1 MNKTN
6 SADAGT
12 NRNLQLFEFPTV
24 KKRRVQ
30 AAFDGGNTTS
40 DAGLLLLRQVERK
53 TGFLRAAAKALPDSR
68 DPDRIE
74 HSIERLLTQRVF
86 GLCLGYEDL
95 NDHDELRTDIA
106 WQTAARTDRPL
117 ASSPTLCRWENQAD
131 RDASMAFN
139 QVLVDQFID
148 SFAQAPQELI
158 LDFDATDDRV
168 HGQQEGRFYNGYYH
182 DYCFLPLYVFCGQ
195 RLLVAYLR
203 PSNQDAAKHAWAI
216 LKLLSSRLRQAWP
229 KVSLTLRADSGF
241 CRWKMLRWCDK
252 HNVSYVVGLAR
263 NSRLAELAQDLMLQA
278 EGEHEKSGDK
288 QRLFKEIQYAAGTW
302 DKERRVIV
310 KAEHGP
316 LGSNPR
322 YVVTNLDTPA
332 QELYDEVYCARG
344 EMENRIK
351 EQQLGLFSDRTSCQ
365 AWWANQFRV
374 LLSACAYTVMER
386 LRALGL
392 KGTQLAK
399 AQAGTIRLRLLKLG
413 AVITRNTRRVRFHLS
428 SCFSQR
434 ATFEHVID
442 ALNTT

>member
-1 MNKTN
+1 
-6 SADAGT
+6 
-12 NRNLQLFEFPTV
+12 
-24 KKRRVQ
+24 
-30 AAFDGGNTTS
+30 
-40 DAGLLLLRQVERK
+40 
-53 TGFLRAAAKALPDSR
+53 
-68 DPDRIE
+68 
-74 HSIERLLTQRVF
+74 
-86 GLCLGYEDL
+86 
-95 NDHDELRTDIA
+95 
-106 WQTAARTDRPL
+106 
-117 ASSPTLCRWENQAD
+117 
-131 RDASMAFN
+131 MAFN